1 MIINNK
7 IPKNNENKQKNN
19 NSLGNV
25 KKEDILQIIRR
36 LGPSTVTQVKK
47 ELGAETYLVS
57 AVLSELTNLKR
68 LKTTNVKKG
77 TAIFYYLPE
86 QKNQLEKLI
95 DYLNEKDQGTV
106 SLLKEKKVLEDKS
119 QELFTRVSL
128 RKIPDFAKAIN
139 IRISD
144 NEIKVFWKYF
154 LVSEEEAKQKIRNIL
169 SPVYKKEQETENKKP
184 TKKEKTEVNK
194 KTKKQEDVKK
204 TEEQPKKEQPKVEE
218 TKKETKEEQKLLIE
232 DNPKIEEKLQNDK
245 EFIRVAKKLK
255 SQNIIIKEASSVRKG
270 KDFNLV
276 IVMNTPIGKTKFFAK
291 YKNKKKCNDGDLS
304 TAVVLGQSKQL
315 PVAFITSGKLTKK
328 TKEKTNDLFHNIT
341 IVEGF

>member
-128 RKIPDFAKAIN
+128 RKIPDFAQPIN

-144 NEIKVFWKYF
+144 NEVKVFWKYF
-154 LVSEEEAKQKIRNIL
+154 LVKEEEAKQKIRNIL
-169 SPVYKKEQETENKKP
+169 SPMYKKEDKEKTEKTK
-184 TKKEKTEVNK
+184 KKEKTEVNK
-194 KTKKQEDVKK
+194 KTEKQED
-204 TEEQPKKEQPKVEE
+204 EKEV
-218 TKKETKEEQKLLIE
+218 KEEQKILIE

>member
-57 AVLSELTNLKR
+57 AVLSELTNLKK

-128 RKIPDFAKAIN
+128 RKIPDFAQPIN

-144 NEIKVFWKYF
+144 NEVKVFWKYF
-154 LVSEEEAKQKIRNIL
+154 LVKEEEAKQKIRNIL
-169 SPVYKKEQETENKKP
+169 SPMYKKEDKEKTEKTK
-184 TKKEKTEVNK
+184 KKEKTEVNK
-194 KTKKQEDVKK
+194 KTEKQED
-204 TEEQPKKEQPKVEE
+204 EKEV
-218 TKKETKEEQKLLIE
+218 KEEQKILIE

-255 SQNIIIKEASSVRKG
+255 SQNINIKEASSVRKG
-270 KDFNLV
+270 KDFNLN

-304 TAVVLGQSKQL
+304 TAIVLGQSKQL